1 MKTTKNETN
10 DYELTK
16 KDILALDVAQ
26 HCGYFSQYE
35 RGTWN
40 FTEAKKRNNNKQ
52 HKAFRDTLMSFIQE
66 HNIRQIVAEDVNVN
80 NHFTDMRK
88 LCEFRGIL
96 KEVCDELD
104 LPEPEFVNV
113 ATLKKWAT
121 GDGHAD
127 KQKMIDMMIR
137 RYGLTP
143 CDDNEADACH
153 LYYYFCR
160 KYRLN

>member
-1 MKTTKNETN
+1 MRTTKNETTN
-10 DYELTK
+10 DELTK

-26 HCGYFSQYE
+26 HCGYFSQHG

-40 FTEAKKRNNNKQ
+40 FTESKRRNDNKQ
-52 HKAFRDTLMSFIQE
+52 HKAFRDTLMAFIQE
-66 HNIRQIVAEDVNVN
+66 YEIKQIVAEDVNVN

-96 KEVCDELD
+96 KEVCDELN

-113 ATLKKWAT
+113 AALKKWAT
-121 GDGHAD
+121 GDGRAD

>member
-1 MKTTKNETN
+1 MRTTNNETTN
-10 DYELTK
+10 YKLTK

-26 HCGYFSQYE
+26 HCGYFSQHG
-35 RGTWN
+35 RGTWD
-40 FTEAKKRNNNKQ
+40 FTESKRRNDNKQ
-52 HKAFRDTLMSFIQE
+52 HKAFRDTIMTFIQE
-66 HNIRQIVAEDVNVN
+66 HGIKQVVAEDVNVN

-96 KEVCDELD
+96 KEICDELN

-121 GDGHAD
+121 GDGRAD
-127 KQKMIDMMIR
+127 KQKMIDMMKR

-160 KYRLN
+160 KYRLD

>member
-1 MKTTKNETN
+1 MRTTNNETTN
-10 DYELTK
+10 YELTK

-26 HCGYFSQYE
+26 HCGYFSQHG
-35 RGTWN
+35 RGTWD
-40 FTEAKKRNNNKQ
+40 FTESKRRNDNKQ
-52 HKAFRDTLMSFIQE
+52 HKAFRDTIMTFIQE
-66 HNIRQIVAEDVNVN
+66 HGIKQVVAEDVNVN

-96 KEVCDELD
+96 KEICDELN

-121 GDGHAD
+121 GDGRAD
-127 KQKMIDMMIR
+127 KQKMIDMMKR

-160 KYRLN
+160 KYRLD

>member
-1 MKTTKNETN
+1 MKTTKSETTE
-10 DYELTK
+10 YELTK

-26 HCGYFSQYE
+26 HCGYFSQHG
-35 RGTWN
+35 RGTWD
-40 FTEAKKRNNNKQ
+40 FTESKRRNDNKQ
-52 HKAFRDTLMSFIQE
+52 HKAFRDTLMAFIQE
-66 HNIRQIVAEDVNVN
+66 YGIKQIVAEDVNVN

-88 LCEFRGIL
+88 LCEFRGVL
-96 KEVCDELD
+96 KEVCDELN

-121 GDGHAD
+121 GDGRAD
-127 KQKMIDMMIR
+127 KQKMIDMMKR

-160 KYRLN
+160 KYRLD